1 MATYLIIYFWKA
13 KVFCFLVI
21 RFDNIKEFDFR
32 YTKFIYLHCG
42 EETKEI
48 LAAKNTTEVG
58 RALHRYRRGH
68 GFKYRTGLNFFRSY
82 FQLFV
87 SLLL

>member
-42 EETKEI
+42 EETK
-48 LAAKNTTEVG
+48 L
-58 RALHRYRRGH
+58 RDP
-68 GFKYRTGLNFFRSY
+68 RS
-82 FQLFV
+82 
-87 SLLL
+87 